1 VGGQGTLLLII
12 VPALVYGAM
21 MMVEKYPATEGVSAG
36 VSFSEML
43 KACVAPLMLVMLVM
57 MAFTA
62 SLELAPGRWVPA
74 VLASGGI
81 SGILV
86 LGFINGIMG
95 TLRMTSKPVV
105 EKLTPT
111 GVLLMSSILATA
123 GLFMLSFAETTFM
136 AFATAAVFA
145 AGIAYF
151 WPTMLG
157 FVSER
162 IPKSGALGL
171 GMMGAVGMAASGI
184 ATVWMGGVADNIGHQ
199 QLPVDDTVAVF
210 EQVVDTFPGL
220 AENAGDI
227 AVDINAAVTASQGVL
242 SSYNSDNELPP
253 VETAEALRT
262 IMSSGADSPVVE
274 SAGGILN
281 PADNFGGRTSFR
293 YVAPFGL
300 ILIAVFGFLYIQD
313 RRAGGYKQVKLTT
326 KPDAEATVAG

>member
-1 VGGQGTLLLII
+1 
-12 VPALVYGAM
+12 M
-21 MMVEKYPATEGVSAG
+21 
-36 VSFSEML
+36 
-43 KACVAPLMLVMLVM
+43 
-57 MAFTA
+57 
-62 SLELAPGRWVPA
+62 
-74 VLASGGI
+74 
-81 SGILV
+81 
-86 LGFINGIMG
+86 LGFVNGIMG

-136 AFATAAVFA
+136 AFATAAVWA
-145 AGIAYF
+145 VGIAYF

-171 GMMGAVGMAASGI
+171 GMMGAVGMAASGM

-227 AVDINAAVTASQGVL
+227 AVDITAAVTASQGIL
-242 SSYNSDNELPP
+242 TAYNSANELPP

-262 IMSSGADSPVVE
+262 IISSGADSPAVE

-293 YVAPFGL
+293 YVAPFGI
-300 ILIAVFGFLYIQD
+300 ILIVVFGFLYIQD

-326 KPDAEATVAG
+326 EPEPEDAVAG